1 MRPHIKR
8 NITLV
13 SVVLCICLIIIGGFY
28 YQDKEENQLALRV
41 LDTRDEEGLGVLSR
55 LSIKLT
61 NKSPS
66 SIEPKFS
73 VMWSHIPYYWK
84 VVEGPQLVPAK
95 SSAIYRLE
103 TDITQAM
110 IPDGETFI
118 VRVNDIWSTVYSTSE
133 PKTVFIK
140 DLSLILNSRFE
151 YWSIDYSTKQNKPF
165 RWDLWEDKGRGDIIS
180 VSQETV
186 EGRNCLRICV
196 TQDGA
201 KDNHAWAAGHV
212 RQEIVFPTSDIALW
226 VYPTFTYQGGTSPQN
241 VFGIETHDGVK
252 IIWFIFSDK
261 NEGEYDLPNH
271 RIIVTKAP
279 LNEWS
284 YHKIDIQE
292 EYRKLGWTIPKRLD
306 FMTIV
311 GDHQTLP
318 GTYTGYFADIEL
330 VQ

>member
-13 SVVLCICLIIIGGFY
+13 SVVLCICLIVIAGFY
-28 YQDKEENQLALRV
+28 YQGKEESQIALRV
-41 LDTRDEEGLGVLSR
+41 LDIKDEESLGALSS

-61 NKSPS
+61 NKSSS

-73 VMWSHIPYYWK
+73 VMWDHIPYYWK
-84 VVEGPQLVPAK
+84 VVEGPQLLPTM
-95 SSAIYRLE
+95 SSAIYSLE

-110 IPDGETFI
+110 IPNGETFI
-118 VRVNDIWSTVYSTSE
+118 VRVNDIWSTVYSASE
-133 PKTVFIK
+133 SKTVSIK
-140 DLSLILNSRFE
+140 DLPLILNSRFE

-165 RWDLWEDKGRGDIIS
+165 RWDLWEDKGHGDTIS
-180 VSQETV
+180 LSQETL
-186 EGRNCLRICV
+186 ESRNCLRISV

-261 NEGEYDLPNH
+261 NEGMYDLPNH
-271 RIIVTKAP
+271 HIIVAKSP
-279 LNEWS
+279 LYEWS
-284 YHKIDIQE
+284 YHKLNVLD
-292 EYRKLGWTIPKRLD
+292 EYKKLGWPIPEKLD
-306 FMTIV
+306 FMAIV
-311 GDHQTLP
+311 GGHHTLP
-318 GTYTGYFADIEL
+318 GTYTGYFSDIAS